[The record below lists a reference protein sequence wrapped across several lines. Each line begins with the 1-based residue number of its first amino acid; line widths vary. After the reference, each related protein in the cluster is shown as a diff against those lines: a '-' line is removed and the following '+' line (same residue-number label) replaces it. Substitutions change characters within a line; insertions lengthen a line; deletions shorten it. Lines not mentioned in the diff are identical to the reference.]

1 MEKKLRKIC
10 PTNYNL
16 LIVEDLSQ
24 AYYQILSIIFQ
35 KEFIKLNVNMDTMRE
50 SVKHAELNINNPTVF
65 WNTQTFKVI

>member
-50 SVKHAELNINNPTVF
+50 SVKHAELNINTLTVF
-65 WNTQTFKVI
+65 LNTQTFKMI